1 MSNYHRSIFSLLL
14 IKILIGCNGCY
25 KLNGHSESVWCWRH
39 WAKNYTPGALDFRH
53 VTFGTRNKMPI
64 CGTKRAVTMRYM
76 VRSVLKMLLH
86 QIAYI
91 PTLLYDVF
99 GVFLRWTQ
107 SIRASFS
114 TRGEMQAGWNV
125 TQRVDTGIS
134 CQSGQRSAQN
144 QLPFPDWLPPNT
156 VLLAEISYCK
166 WKITK

>member
-14 IKILIGCNGCY
+14 IKILIGCNRCY

-39 WAKNYTPGALDFRH
+39 RAKNYTPGALDFRH
-53 VTFGTRNKMPI
+53 GTFGTRNEMPI

-91 PTLLYDVF
+91 PNLLYDVF

-107 SIRASFS
+107 STAQALAHMEKCKLAGMLHSALTRVFPANLGSAMRKTSFHFLIDYRRIRCF
-114 TRGEMQAGWNV
+114 
-125 TQRVDTGIS
+125 
-134 CQSGQRSAQN
+134 
-144 QLPFPDWLPPNT
+144 WLR
-156 VLLAEISYCK
+156 
-166 WKITK
+166 